1 MGGVLLILLVLVGW
15 SMHRLEQAVGGLHA
29 VLPFGVGSDH
39 ALLERQL
46 LRAAERAWAASGLLA
61 VTAILLSLL
70 YQRNLARRD
79 RAKRD
84 ARTREDTYR
93 QLIEQSQSLQL
104 IREQQ
109 ARREA
114 EAAARL
120 KDEFLATVSHEL
132 RMPLTAI
139 LGWATFLAS
148 RELDRSKTK
157 KALETIVRNARTQA
171 RLINDILDASRISTD
186 KLNLEL
192 RRIELVPVIE
202 AAIQAVRPAA
212 EASQIQLDC
221 SLDAATGAVSGDAA
235 RLEQVV
241 WNLLANAVKFTPPG
255 GQVKVELRP
264 VGSRAQITVSDT
276 GSGIRPEFL
285 PFAFE
290 RFRQDG
296 SLRTKAQGG
305 LGLGLAI
312 VRDLVERHG
321 GTIRAKSRGEDQG
334 ATFVVELP
342 LLEHEQEGSGES
354 RAPMAVKNDPPP
366 GASAAL
372 SGVRVLVVE
381 DHPDSRELLQT
392 VLVGAGA
399 EVSAAASVREAM
411 ETMQQLK
418 PDVLVSEIEMAD
430 EDGYTLIRRVREL
443 GAERGGQVRA
453 AALTAYARSE
463 DRAEA
468 LRAGFQAQVTKPIDV
483 NELVS
488 VVANLAETTR
498 SPMQ

>member
-1 MGGVLLILLVLVGW
+1 
-15 SMHRLEQAVGGLHA
+15 MHRLDQAVDELDAAFTNSGRPDEARLK
-29 VLPFGVGSDH
+29 
-39 ALLERQL
+39 RQL
-46 LRAAERAWAASGLLA
+46 LNAAERTSAGSGLLA
-61 VTAILLSLL
+61 VTAILLCLL
-70 YQRNLARRD
+70 YQRHQARRD
-79 RAKRD
+79 QAERN
-84 ARTREDTYR
+84 ARIREDTYR
-93 QLIEQSQSLQL
+93 HLMEQSQGLQL
-104 IREQQ
+104 VREQQ

-148 RELDRSKTK
+148 RELNRSTTQ
-157 KALETIVRNARTQA
+157 KALKTIIRNARAQA
-171 RLINDILDASRISTD
+171 RLIDDILDASRIGTN
-186 KLNLEL
+186 KLSLEL
-192 RRIELVPVIE
+192 RSVELVPVIE
-202 AAIQAVRPAA
+202 AAIQAVRPTA
-212 EASQIQLDC
+212 EANQIQLEY
-221 SLDAATGAVSGDAA
+221 SLDAAAGAISGDAA

-255 GQVKVELRP
+255 GRVEVELRR

-276 GSGIRPEFL
+276 GLGIRPEFL

-296 SLRTKAQGG
+296 SLRTPAQGG

-312 VRDLVERHG
+312 ARDLVERHG
-321 GTIRAKSRGEDQG
+321 GTIYAKSRGEDQG

-342 LLEHEQEGSGES
+342 LLEHDPERSDAQS
-354 RAPMAVKNDPPP
+354 APLAVKNDARP

-411 ETMQQLK
+411 ETMEQLK
-418 PDVLVSEIEMAD
+418 PDVLVSDIEMED
-430 EDGYTLIRRVREL
+430 EDGYTLIRRVRAL

-463 DRAEA
+463 DRAQA

-488 VVANLAETTR
+488 VVANLAETIH
-498 SPMQ
+498 SPMH